1 MTPDEARR
9 AARVTFGG
17 VERVR
22 EDHRDARGT
31 RLLDDALAD
40 LRYAVR
46 WLARSPG
53 FTLPAILTLALGVG
67 GATAV
72 VCVVDGVLLR
82 PLPYPEPARLA
93 VVRSLTRGPSH
104 GIARRRT
111 SAPSAMAREH

>member
-1 MTPDEARR
+1 M
-9 AARVTFGG
+9 
-17 VERVR
+17 R

-82 PLPYPEPARLA
+82 PLPYPEPERLA
-93 VVRSLTRGPSH
+93 VVRSLTRGETQPWN
-104 GIARRRT
+104 ARRRT
-111 SAPSAMAREH
+111 SAPSAMARERSSSSAPTTTSRRT